1 MAHEDNTLLN
11 APLLPAPDPEVGH
24 WGGLFGVRES
34 EELISG
40 RTSGGSENND
50 SGRLST
56 PQGGLGKALH
66 FLALTLP
73 PGAQCDSCSVLITR
87 LTAQSPE
94 IEDAPVLEDISP
106 ALTHTR

>member
-1 MAHEDNTLLN
+1 MYSAFYGPKRDFGRFGFGEAQASKVSL
-11 APLLPAPDPEVGH
+11 H
-24 WGGLFGVRES
+24 WGGRFGVRES

-40 RTSGGSENND
+40 RISGGSENND

-73 PGAQCDSCSVLITR
+73 PGAQCEHSSRRWPR
-87 LTAQSPE
+87 LPRRR
-94 IEDAPVLEDISP
+94 VR
-106 ALTHTR
+106 ALPRPDNS